1 MDPSKLDKETE
12 SMTEVVTRDK
22 VDAVSAGIV
31 KDDRSQKLS
40 VLAETQDALGVRAA
54 RKGRKAKR
62 RHQQVADRASDTFPE
77 SSSAEGVHT
86 DAESSPEGG
95 KALKT
100 RQVLA
105 ARAVSELDD
114 ADELEGTQGA
124 YDAGRTAKRISSA
137 IRSR

>member
-12 SMTEVVTRDK
+12 SMREVVTRDK

-40 VLAETQDALGVRAA
+40 VLAEAQDALGVRAGH
-54 RKGRKAKR
+54 KGHKGKAKR
-62 RHQQVADRASDTFPE
+62 RQQQAGELAAGAARETSP
-77 SSSAEGVHT
+77 AERIHA

-95 KALKT
+95 KALKA

-114 ADELEGTQGA
+114 ADELVKLGHA
-124 YDAGRTAKRISSA
+124 A
-137 IRSR
+137 